1 MRRAERR
8 PGPEK
13 TRTSRTTWIGAAIVG
28 LILAAGVWTLVQQRQ
43 AAAAA
48 RMPQPPPAA
57 AQSKAIA
64 AHLATRYEAA
74 RNEPSSPA
82 TVGALCV
89 AYHADMFFDAADR
102 CYARVS
108 ELDSSQ
114 WRWRYYRALIQAE
127 RGGGEAL
134 VDNLRRVVNQAS
146 DFGPAWQRLGDALF
160 KAGKYDEARDA
171 WERASTAGASDANQP
186 SPALSERRESNGPR
200 HVVEVP
206 LSAYAKVGLARI
218 ALVQGDM
225 ANARE
230 ILERVAAD
238 APQFSS
244 ALRLLA
250 DVYRSLDRQAD
261 ADRFVYRANRLQPFA
276 PYLDPMVDD
285 LARESRNS
293 TLLLRVSSEAN
304 LAVNAEWAEYLTRRA
319 LEFDPDNPEAVVKLG
334 RVLRT
339 IGRNEEALEFFQR
352 YHQMVPGDLL
362 GLAHIGS
369 CLSAMGRYQEAESY
383 LRRAVAGIDDPQT
396 HYNLGLLLSIT
407 NRGGEAIAEYEK
419 ALARDPMHADARL
432 NMATT
437 LARQGRMDQASRELT
452 RLVEQDPD
460 NAVARTNLGVV
471 LIQQGKVEQARAQLE
486 AAVRSDPGL
495 EPARQALDSISR

>member
-1 MRRAERR
+1 MSPRVRI
-8 PGPEK
+8 
-13 TRTSRTTWIGAAIVG
+13 IGAALVAIIVG
-28 LILAAGVWTLVQQRQ
+28 AGGWTLARWRAS
-43 AAAAA
+43 AAAE
-48 RMPQPPPAA
+48 RLPPPPAAA
-57 AQSKAIA
+57 AQSKAVA
-64 AHLATRYEAA
+64 AHLSAKYEAA
-74 RNEPSSPA
+74 RSEPSSPA
-82 TVGALCV
+82 GIGALCV
-89 AYHADMFFDAADR
+89 AYHADMFFDEADR
-102 CYARVS
+102 CYARVI

-127 RGGGEAL
+127 RGGGEPL
-134 VDNLRRVVNQAS
+134 VENLRRVVNQAS

-160 KAGKYDEARDA
+160 KAGKYDEAREA
-171 WERASTAGASDANQP
+171 WERASMATTSDANQP
-186 SPALSERRESNGPR
+186 APR
-200 HVVEVP
+200 HLTEVP
-206 LSAYAKVGLARI
+206 LSAYANVGLARI
-218 ALVQGDM
+218 ALAQGETM
-225 ANARE
+225 HARE

-250 DVYRSLDRQAD
+250 DVYRSLGREAD

-352 YHQMVPGDLL
+352 YHQMVPGDFL

-407 NRGGEAIAEYEK
+407 NRTSDAIAEYEK
-419 ALARDPMHADARL
+419 ALARDPMHGDARL
-432 NMATT
+432 NMATA
-437 LARQGRMDQASRELT
+437 LARQGKMDQAWRELT
-452 RLVEQDPD
+452 RLVDQDPD
-460 NAVARTNLGVV
+460 NALARTNLGVV
-471 LIQQGKVEQARAQLE
+471 LLQLGKVEQARAQLE
-486 AAVRSDPGL
+486 AALRADPNLG
-495 EPARQALDSISR
+495 PARQALESISR

>member
-1 MRRAERR
+1 MVSGVHRRRVLVGALV
-8 PGPEK
+8 
-13 TRTSRTTWIGAAIVG
+13 IALLAGAAGWTFVRWRESQ
-28 LILAAGVWTLVQQRQ
+28 AAALVVRPP
-43 AAAAA
+43 AAAA
-48 RMPQPPPAA
+48 R
-57 AQSKAIA
+57 SKAVA
-64 AHLATRYEAA
+64 AHLSAKYEAA
-74 RNEPSSPA
+74 RDEPTSPA
-82 TVGALCV
+82 AIGALCV
-89 AYHADMFFDAADR
+89 AYHADMFFDDADR
-102 CYARVS
+102 CYARVI

-134 VDNLRRVVNQAS
+134 VENLRRVVNQAA

-160 KAGKYDEARDA
+160 KAGKYDEARQA
-171 WERASTAGASDANQP
+171 WERASMAGASDANSSTALRAGQP
-186 SPALSERRESNGPR
+186 APR
-200 HVVEVP
+200 HVSEVP
-206 LSAYAKVGLARI
+206 LAAYANVGLARI
-218 ALVQGDM
+218 ALVQGDTTR
-225 ANARE
+225 ARE

-250 DVYRSLDRQAD
+250 DVYRSLGRQAD
-261 ADRFVYRANRLQPFA
+261 ADRLVHRANRLPPFA

-304 LAVNAEWAEYLTRRA
+304 LALNAEWAEYLTRRA

-352 YHQMVPGDLL
+352 YHQMVPGDFL

-407 NRGGEAIAEYEK
+407 NRAGEAITEYEK

-432 NMATT
+432 NMATA

-452 RLVEQDPD
+452 RLVDQDPD

-471 LIQQGKVEQARAQLE
+471 LIQQGKVAQARVQLE
-486 AAVRSDPGL
+486 AALRADPSLG
-495 EPARQALDSISR
+495 PARQALESISR

>member
-1 MRRAERR
+1 MT
-8 PGPEK
+8 K
-13 TRTSRTTWIGAAIVG
+13 KIIGAVVVAAILV
-28 LILAAGVWTLVQQRQ
+28 AGAWVVFVRQRESN
-43 AAAAA
+43 AAA
-48 RMPQPPPAA
+48 RVPVPPAT
-57 AQSKAIA
+57 QSTAVA
-64 AHLATRYEAA
+64 AHLSAKYDAA
-74 RNEPSSPA
+74 RAQPSSPMA
-82 TVGALCV
+82 IGALCV
-89 AYHADMFFDAADR
+89 AYHADMFFDHADR
-102 CYARVS
+102 CYALAS

-127 RGGGEAL
+127 RGGGETL
-134 VDNLRRVVNQAS
+134 VENLRRVVNQAG

-160 KAGKYDEARDA
+160 KAGKYDEAREA
-171 WERASTAGASDANQP
+171 WERASTASTSDTNPATAGQP
-186 SPALSERRESNGPR
+186 KPQHLT
-200 HVVEVP
+200 EVP
-206 LSAYAKVGLARI
+206 LSAYANVGLARI
-218 ALVQGDM
+218 ALAHGETM
-225 ANARE
+225 KARE
-230 ILERVAAD
+230 ILERVVAD

-244 ALRLLA
+244 GLRLLA
-250 DVYRSLDRQAD
+250 DVYRSLGREAD

-339 IGRNEEALEFFQR
+339 IGRNDEALEFFQR
-352 YHQMVPGDLL
+352 YHQMVPGDFL

-407 NRGGEAIAEYEK
+407 NRPTEAIAEYEK

-432 NMATT
+432 NMATA
-437 LARQGRMDQASRELT
+437 LARQGKMEQASRELT
-452 RLVEQDPD
+452 RLVDQDPD

-486 AAVRSDPGL
+486 AALRADPSL
-495 EPARQALDSISR
+495 EPARQALESITR

>member
-1 MRRAERR
+1 MNT
-8 PGPEK
+8 K
-13 TRTSRTTWIGAAIVG
+13 WIGAA
-28 LILAAGVWTLVQQRQ
+28 LAALLLGAGVWTFLQWRES
-43 AAAAA
+43 AAAD
-48 RMPQPPPAA
+48 RIPPVPAAA
-57 AQSKAIA
+57 AQSKAVA
-64 AHLATRYEAA
+64 AHLSAKYDAA
-74 RNEPSSPA
+74 RAEPSSPMA
-82 TVGALCV
+82 IGALCV
-89 AYHADMFFDAADR
+89 AYHADMFFDEADR
-102 CYARVS
+102 CYALAS

-127 RGGGEAL
+127 RGGGETL
-134 VDNLRRVVNQAS
+134 VENLRRVVNQAS
-146 DFGPAWQRLGDALF
+146 DFGPASQRLGDALF
-160 KAGKYDEARDA
+160 KAGKYDEAREA
-171 WERASTAGASDANQP
+171 WERASTARASDDNQP
-186 SPALSERRESNGPR
+186 SPR
-200 HVVEVP
+200 HVIEVP
-206 LSAYAKVGLARI
+206 LAAYANVGLARI
-218 ALVQGDM
+218 ALAQGETM
-225 ANARE
+225 KARE
-230 ILERVAAD
+230 ILERVATD

-250 DVYRSLDRQAD
+250 DVYRSLGRQTD

-319 LEFDPDNPEAVVKLG
+319 LEFDPENPETVVKLG

-352 YHQMVPGDLL
+352 YHKMVPGDFL

-407 NRGGEAIAEYEK
+407 NRPTEAIAEYEK

-432 NMATT
+432 NMATA
-437 LARQGRMDQASRELT
+437 LARQGKTEQASRELT
-452 RLVEQDPD
+452 RLVDQDPD

-471 LIQQGKVEQARAQLE
+471 LLQLGKIEQARLQLE
-486 AAVRSDPGL
+486 AALRSDPSL